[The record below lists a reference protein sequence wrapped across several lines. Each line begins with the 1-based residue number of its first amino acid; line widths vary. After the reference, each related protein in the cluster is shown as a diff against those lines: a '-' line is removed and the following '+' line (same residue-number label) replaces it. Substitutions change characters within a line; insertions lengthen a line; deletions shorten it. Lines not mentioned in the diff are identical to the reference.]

1 MSRGGFVWAA
11 VVAVSVGV
19 LAGCDAPPRS
29 NYDGLGLV
37 PVTGTI
43 TLDGQPLAG
52 AVVSFDAPDGQFA
65 YGLTD
70 SSGNY
75 SLQVDSVAKGCPSGP
90 RTVRISTARKVL
102 GLNSDEEGGSG
113 GEGPPKPKVEER
125 VPEKFNKNS
134 ELKIEVTKDKTDYDF
149 DLKS

>member
-1 MSRGGFVWAA
+1 MWA
-11 VVAVSVGV
+11 VVAVSVG
-19 LAGCDAPPRS
+19 LLGGCDSPPQS

-37 PVTGTI
+37 PVSGTI
-43 TLDGQPLAG
+43 TLDGQPLAA

-75 SLQVDSVAKGCPSGP
+75 SLQVDSVMKGCPAGP
-90 RTVRISTARKVL
+90 RTVRISTARKIL
-102 GLNSDEEGGSG
+102 GLNSDEEGGGDG
-113 GEGPPKPKVEER
+113 GEGPPKPKAEER
-125 VPEKFNKNS
+125 IPGKFNKKS
-134 ELKIEVTKDKTDYDF
+134 ELKVEVTNDKTDYDF